1 MTTYSVPARLA
12 FVILD
17 DTDAPRVFLMPLP
30 DGPPVVLDDAA
41 AAIWILAATGES
53 DVAAGV
59 GRAVGR
65 PRHEVAGDVQ
75 TFLAELVST
84 DLLSVHGD

>member
-12 FVILD
+12 FVIAD
-17 DTDAPRVFLMPLP
+17 DTDAPRVFLMSLP

-41 AAIWILAATGES
+41 AAIWILAASGER

-59 GRAVGR
+59 GRAVGKA
-65 PRHEVAGDVQ
+65 RHEVARDVAN
-75 TFLAELVST
+75 FLGHLVDE
-84 DLLSVHGD
+84 DLLSIHGD